1 MNLPASQGLNS
12 KLVSG
17 VARGSQAQ
25 KYFPHNSIQDVTV
38 RAPPRVVRVVDAHPR
53 ALSLLKTKDW
63 APLDGDS
70 LLRMGAVRPAEC
82 IIRNKDL
89 ASQP

>member
-1 MNLPASQGLNS
+1 MNLHASQGLSS
-12 KLVSG
+12 KLVSD
-17 VARGSQAQ
+17 VAGGSQAR
-25 KYFPHNSIQDVTV
+25 KYFPHNSIQDVTT
-38 RAPPRVVRVVDAHPR
+38 RAASPVVRVVDAHPR
-53 ALSLLKTKDW
+53 ALSLLKTKDE

-70 LLRMGAVRPAEC
+70 LLKMGAVRPTEC